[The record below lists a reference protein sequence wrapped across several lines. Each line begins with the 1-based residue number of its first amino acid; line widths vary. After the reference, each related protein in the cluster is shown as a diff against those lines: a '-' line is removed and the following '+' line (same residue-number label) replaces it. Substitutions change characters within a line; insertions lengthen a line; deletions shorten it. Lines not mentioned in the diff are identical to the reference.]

1 MNCSE
6 ARIRLAGY
14 VDDELS
20 AGERAEV
27 DAHTQGCADCR
38 RERSAQW
45 FFHRALPREGRRY
58 AAPPALR
65 RRVRAALRAAGDEA
79 PPAPWW
85 RRWSVTLPVPVLG
98 GAVAALVAANAV
110 LLAGLPSGE
119 ERLAEDVVAGHVR
132 ALVGSHPIEV
142 ASSDR
147 HTVKPWYVGKLDFS
161 PPVTDFAAEGF
172 PLAGGRVD
180 FVGGR
185 TVAALVY
192 GRHEHMVDVYAWPAP
207 VSARASLEA
216 SERRGFNV
224 LHWTAG
230 GMTYWLASDLEMAEM
245 KRLAALLEAHRGT

>member
-6 ARIRLAGY
+6 ARVRLAGY

-20 AGERAEV
+20 AGERVEV
-27 DAHTQGCADCR
+27 EAHTHGCADCR
-38 RERSAQW
+38 RERSVQW
-45 FFHRALPREGRRY
+45 FFHRALPREGRRHK
-58 AAPPALR
+58 APPALR
-65 RRVRAALRAAGDEA
+65 RRIRAALRAVGDA

-85 RRWSVTLPVPVLG
+85 RRWSVTLPVPALG
-98 GAVAALVAANAV
+98 GAVAALVAANAI
-110 LLAGLPSGE
+110 LLAGVPSGE
-119 ERLAEDVVAGHVR
+119 DRLADDVIAGHVR
-132 ALVGSHPIEV
+132 AMAGSHPIEV

-161 PPVTDFAAEGF
+161 PPVTDFAADGY

-192 GRHEHMVDVYAWPAP
+192 ERREHMIDVYTWPAP
-207 VSARASLEA
+207 PSTREPLAEA
-216 SERRGFNV
+216 QRRGFNV